1 MTNPLTMFFL
11 IVKIRANFHF
21 CVNILWEND
30 ERIINYSALNRNLDI
45 PCKKYVPF
53 YEHRPVDTTQ
63 EYLEDPVEYSN
74 SFNKSDK

>member
-1 MTNPLTMFFL
+1 MIFN
-11 IVKIRANFHF
+11 
-21 CVNILWEND
+21 ENRRFNEATQMSD
-30 ERIINYSALNRNLDI
+30 KNDDRIMNYSALNRNLDI